1 MKRNYL
7 NAKARR
13 FKEDLKSTPS
23 ARIEKSS
30 WFRALVESSAELITV
45 VSAGSFRIG
54 DLARRDRAQ
63 TVSES
68 AS

>member
-23 ARIEKSS
+23 DRIEKSS
-30 WFRALVESSAELITV
+30 WFRALVESSAELIAV
-45 VSAGSFRIG
+45 VSASSFRIR

>member
-1 MKRNYL
+1 MKRNHL

-23 ARIEKSS
+23 DRIEKSS
-30 WFRALVESSAELITV
+30 WFRALVESRAEPITV

-54 DLARRDRAQ
+54 D
-63 TVSES
+63 
-68 AS
+68 